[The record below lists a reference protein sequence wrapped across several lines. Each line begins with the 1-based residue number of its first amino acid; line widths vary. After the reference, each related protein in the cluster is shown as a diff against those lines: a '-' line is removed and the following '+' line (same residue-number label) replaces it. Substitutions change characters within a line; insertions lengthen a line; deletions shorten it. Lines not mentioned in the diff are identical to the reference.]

1 MTFVPVF
8 LLVCSCAFLLVPFL
22 GQNFFPSSDTGSF
35 ILHLRAK
42 SGTRIEETAKLCD
55 LVEQNIRKTVP
66 ADEVDNILDNIGL
79 PYSTLNLQHATSGLI
94 GPGDAD
100 ILVSLK
106 GEPSPHSGLHRCA
119 AIRACRAIFR
129 ASTFYFLPS
138 DIVTQI
144 LNFGLPAPIDVQ
156 FEGSDIAET
165 RKVADTVL
173 EQLRHVPGPGRSAH
187 SAAG

>member
-1 MTFVPVF
+1 MVFIPVF
-8 LLVCSCAFLLVPFL
+8 LLVGTCSFLLIPFL

-66 ADEVDNILDNIGL
+66 ASEMDNILDNIGL
-79 PYSTLNLQHATSGLI
+79 PYSTLNYQHATSGLI

-106 GEPSPHSGLHRCA
+106 ENHRPTGRDDEFWFQAEKELNEGLAHEP
-119 AIRACRAIFR
+119 
-129 ASTFYFLPS
+129 
-138 DIVTQI
+138 
-144 LNFGLPAPIDVQ
+144 
-156 FEGSDIAET
+156 
-165 RKVADTVL
+165 TVL
-173 EQLRHVPGPGRSAH
+173 PG
-187 SAAG
+187 

>member
-1 MTFVPVF
+1 AHDHHAAPSNNILARFQRGFERRFEQVRSSYEGLLQRLVAMRTLFVPIFLLLCLCVF
-8 LLVCSCAFLLVPFL
+8 LLAPFL

-35 ILHLRAK
+35 ILHLRAR

-66 ADEVDNILDNIGL
+66 ASEVDNILDNIGL

-106 GEPSPHSGLHRCA
+106 GEHR
-119 AIRACRAIFR
+119 RPTQDYVTELRKN
-129 ASTFYFLPS
+129 LPR
-138 DIVTQI
+138 D
-144 LNFGLPAPIDVQ
+144 F
-156 FEGSDIAET
+156 
-165 RKVADTVL
+165 
-173 EQLRHVPGPGRSAH
+173 PG
-187 SAAG
+187 